1 MTLLPWQSKKYI
13 QGHTALEHMADTS
26 VNSIRGPALLLVN
39 ASQDSPQQSTLTGE
53 RFLHAYLN
61 ECHLGQTKE
70 WYSEMQTNFLR
81 DNAQWSN
88 LFNLVLD
95 TRKAHGGKSQKNNS
109 MGDWF
114 ALSQLQDAPLPF
126 SMLTSGGRR
135 DPRIPVAPVAPRDI
149 VRITSGSPRAGRYRD
164 VFELL
169 YTKHQSTHNGWQAL
183 IARMDFQDMTPNIW
197 DVYVDLYPDDI
208 QRLFNDKKTKDYEW
222 TSILSN
228 YANARHAPAL
238 NRTLVAMMLCK
249 KADAL
254 YDSFSGHYY
263 TTKSPLCNSHMSNAL
278 YEALGQAMNTRQ
290 VLNTPHLIHVLNAEP
305 LHMEAELNY
314 AISNKHDA
322 ITSYRIVKPEFM
334 DQLNAQAREH
344 LMVLL
349 GENPLKY
356 TILLEGLLQD
366 PGEKITQRE
375 ISVLLEAPYAK
386 AMFVDAL
393 FKGSISSLTTR
404 IANDSIE
411 ISAEL
416 LASDFQVPNT
426 FERVMMQH
434 LTPKVTC
441 KAAVELMSISDSLGA
456 DKQMTRA
463 MFQTAF
469 EDTPQS
475 NSFPI
480 DEILGDFAV
489 NSVH

>member
-1 MTLLPWQSKKYI
+1 MTLLPWQSKQYI

-39 ASQDSPQQSTLTGE
+39 ASQDPPQQSTLTGE
-53 RFLHAYLN
+53 RFLQAYLN
-61 ECHLGQTKE
+61 ECQLGQTKE
-70 WYSEMQTNFLR
+70 WYSEMQTNFVR
-81 DNAQWSN
+81 ANAQWSN

-109 MGDWF
+109 MGDWL
-114 ALSQLQDAPLPF
+114 ALSQLQDEPLPF

-135 DPRIPVAPVAPRDI
+135 DPRIPVTPIAPRDI
-149 VRITSGSPRAGRYRD
+149 VRITSGSPRKGRYKD

-169 YTKHQSTHNGWQAL
+169 YTKHQSAHNGWEAL
-183 IARMDFQDMTPNIW
+183 LTRMDFQGMTPNIW
-197 DVYVDLYPDDI
+197 DVYVDLYPDEI
-208 QRLFNDKKTKDYEW
+208 QRPFKDLKTKDYDW
-222 TSILSN
+222 NSILSN
-228 YANARHAPAL
+228 YANSRHAPIL
-238 NRTLVAMMLCK
+238 NRTLVAMMLSG
-249 KADAL
+249 KADDLHNSFAGYYL
-254 YDSFSGHYY
+254 YPN
-263 TTKSPLCNSHMSNAL
+263 SPLCNSHMSNAL
-278 YEALGQAMNTRQ
+278 YEALGQAPNTRQ

-356 TILLEGLLQD
+356 TFLLEGLLQD

-375 ISVLLEAPYAK
+375 ISVLLKAPYAK

-393 FKGSISSLTTR
+393 VKGSISSLATR

-416 LASDFQVPNT
+416 LAADFQVPNT

-434 LTPKVTC
+434 LTPKLTY

-456 DKQMTRA
+456 DEKMIRT
-463 MFQTAF
+463 MLQTAF
-469 EDTPQS
+469 EDTLQS

-480 DEILGDFAV
+480 DELLGDVSV